1 LDDSGREA
9 MEQLLNIK
17 KEAEAQRQKLRVL
30 EGKQRT
36 IDKLLLTAE

>member
-1 LDDSGREA
+1 